1 MISKKS
7 YVPWRELPSQGHA
20 KICQSRLTRWRSQG
34 FLSCSYVFS
43 SSWAPNE
50 LISTTNLVT
59 TSTLRYMKVV
69 VLVLYGAIELN
80 WAKGRNEDL
89 WYCKLFLPAK
99 KHLEIAHKFPKKF
112 LLLPT
117 HGCQAIAIPSGM
129 KAWTDAVKWRT
140 LSFLWLFS
148 TTSTSRPR
156 RLGSPWIQASALFF
170 LYSQHKRNDHCFHF
184 IPFGA
189 LLIEKK

>member
-1 MISKKS
+1 M
-7 YVPWRELPSQGHA
+7 PWRELPSQGHA

-59 TSTLRYMKVV
+59 TSMLRYMKVI

-99 KHLEIAHKFPKKF
+99 KHTFRYCPQVPQKVPFIADTWMPSNRHSVRYEGMNGRGEVANTQFFVAFFDHLHFTSSAFGIALDSSLRSIFP
-112 LLLPT
+112 LLPT
-117 HGCQAIAIPSGM
+117 
-129 KAWTDAVKWRT
+129 
-140 LSFLWLFS
+140 
-148 TTSTSRPR
+148 
-156 RLGSPWIQASALFF
+156 
-170 LYSQHKRNDHCFHF
+170 
-184 IPFGA
+184 
-189 LLIEKK
+189 